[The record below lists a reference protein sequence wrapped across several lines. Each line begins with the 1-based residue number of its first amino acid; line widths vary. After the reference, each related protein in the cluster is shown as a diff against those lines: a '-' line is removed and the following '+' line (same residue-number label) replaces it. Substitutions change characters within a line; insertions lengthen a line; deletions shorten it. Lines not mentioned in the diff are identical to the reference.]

1 MPRTIALNATQGGI
15 DRQRT
20 EGSPSPNTLY
30 DLVDGYRD
38 AANVM
43 RGRPGSVAMKNLA
56 ASAAA
61 GATKGFTVYQGG
73 FVVFS
78 SEPQTMPDGVTCE
91 VLVNPVDPTLTL
103 SEVHFVAPF
112 LRHLFVVA
120 EFSDESVYYYWLQ
133 TAETWEAETVYTLG
147 ELVQPTVPNGFVYR
161 AVRLGAPNPLWSPN
175 VERANGDKVEPT
187 TPDGFYYQVVDTAG
201 TTPRSGTVEPDWN
214 DEQGALTYEDVDLTA
229 PTPPTTGPT
238 TPPTTLPVDD
248 QNRYGNPGGPLPIDR
263 IER

>member
-43 RGRPGSVAMKNLA
+43 RSRPGTVAVKNLA

-61 GATKGFTVYQGG
+61 DATKGFTVYQGG

-78 SEPQTMPDGVTCE
+78 HEPQTMPSDVTCE
-91 VLVNPVDPTLTL
+91 VLVNPVDPSLAL
-103 SEVHFVAPF
+103 EAIHFVAPF

-120 EFSDESVYYYWLQ
+120 EFTDGSIYYYWLQ
-133 TAETWEAETVYTLG
+133 TADTWEAETVYTLG
-147 ELVQPTVPNGFVYR
+147 ALVQPTVPNGFVYR
-161 AVRLGAPNPLWSPN
+161 AVRLGAPNPLWAPN

-201 TTPRSGTVEPDWN
+201 TTPRSGTVEPVWN
-214 DEQGALTYEDVDLTA
+214 DENGALTYEDVDVT
-229 PTPPTTGPT
+229 PTGGGTTGPT
-238 TPPTTLPVDD
+238 TPGTGLPISD
-248 QNRYGNPGGPLPIDR
+248 QDRYGNPGGPLPIDR

>member
-20 EGSPSPNTLY
+20 EGTASPNTLY

-43 RGRPGSVAMKNLA
+43 RSRPGSVAVKNLA
-56 ASAAA
+56 ESASA
-61 GATKGFTVYQGG
+61 GVTHGFTAYQGG

-78 SEPQTMPDGVTCE
+78 NAPRTMPSGVTCE
-91 VLVNPVDPTLTL
+91 VLVHPLDPTLGL
-103 SEVHFVAPF
+103 LDIHFVAPF

-120 EFSDESVYYYWLQ
+120 EFTDGSVYYYWLQ
-133 TAETWEAETVYTLG
+133 SADTWEAETVYQLG
-147 ELVQPTVPNGFVYR
+147 SLVQPTVPNGFVYR
-161 AVRLGAPNPLWSPN
+161 AVRLGAPNPLWAPD
-175 VERANGDKVEPT
+175 VVRANGDRVEPT
-187 TPDGFYYQVVDTAG
+187 TPDGYYYQVVDTVG
-201 TTPRSGTVEPDWN
+201 DTPRSGTTEPDWN

-229 PTPPTTGPT
+229 PTTPATGPT
-238 TPPTTLPVDD
+238 SPGTSLPPSD
-248 QNRYGNPGGPLPIDR
+248 QTRYGNPSGSTPDER